1 MLQACNKMYNLTMTL
16 DAYFSFGRSVIRRM
30 SVALSVCL
38 MLTCTHINYAHSQE
52 TLNIAAVI
60 NDEVVSI
67 YDLSQRIN
75 LVVLFSNLPN
85 TPETH
90 QRIAPSIL
98 RRLVIEKLHLQEA
111 KRIGLEVPEAAIQ
124 NSISIIETS
133 NNVPVGGMKSMLDS
147 RGIDI
152 ETLRQQ
158 VRAELS
164 WIDVI
169 RSLFRRLV
177 TVSEQEVEDV
187 IDKIRTNAGKTEY
200 LVAEIFLAYDEK
212 SRSEVEQVAQRIYAQ
227 IGAGASWSQIAQNF
241 SESASSKNDGD
252 LGWILADDL
261 SAVLSGVLPQ
271 LNPGQASSP
280 ITTDDGVYILLMR
293 DKRIASDIAA
303 SDAEVKI
310 GIHQL
315 HLALSDNANAQ
326 EVAETI
332 NKARTLAASTTACPA
347 FASIA
352 KSEGS
357 ESSGFLGEF
366 DLDKLNPQFKSMV
379 QSLEVGGVSQ
389 PFRTADGVIVLMV
402 CSRQSQGGV
411 DPVVAARERI
421 EREILNER
429 LSRMASQHEDKLRR
443 QAFIEIR
450 L

>member
-1 MLQACNKMYNLTMTL
+1 M
-16 DAYFSFGRSVIRRM
+16 
-30 SVALSVCL
+30 
-38 MLTCTHINYAHSQE
+38 
-52 TLNIAAVI
+52 
-60 NDEVVSI
+60 
-67 YDLSQRIN
+67 
-75 LVVLFSNLPN
+75 
-85 TPETH
+85 
-90 QRIAPSIL
+90 
-98 RRLVIEKLHLQEA
+98 
-111 KRIGLEVPEAAIQ
+111 PEAAIQ

-177 TVSEQEVEDV
+177 TVSVQEVEDV
-187 IDKIRTNAGKTEY
+187 LNKIRTNAGKPEY
-200 LVAEIFLAYDEK
+200 LVSEIFLAYDEK
-212 SRSEVEQVAQRIYAQ
+212 PRSEVEQVAQRIYAQ
-227 IGAGASWSQIAQNF
+227 IVAGAGWSQIAQNF
-241 SESASSKNDGD
+241 SESASAQKGGD
-252 LGWILADDL
+252 LGWIFADDL
-261 SAVLSGVLPQ
+261 GAVISGVLPQ
-271 LNPGQASSP
+271 LNLGQASSP
-280 ITTDDGVYILLMR
+280 ITTDDGVYILLIR
-293 DKRIASDIAA
+293 NKRIASDITA
-303 SDAEVKI
+303 SDAEVRI

-332 NKARTLAASTTACPA
+332 NKARTLAASTTTCPA

-366 DLDKLNPQFKSMV
+366 DLDKLNPQFKNMI
-379 QSLEVGGVSQ
+379 QSLEVGGASQ

-402 CSRQSQGGV
+402 CSRQSEGGV
-411 DPVVAARERI
+411 DPVAAERERI
-421 EREILNER
+421 QREILNER

-443 QAFIEIR
+443 QAFIGIR

>member
-1 MLQACNKMYNLTMTL
+1 
-16 DAYFSFGRSVIRRM
+16 
-30 SVALSVCL
+30 

-75 LVVLFSNLPN
+75 LVILFSNLPN

-111 KRIGLEVPEAAIQ
+111 KRIGIEVPEAAIQ

-177 TVSEQEVEDV
+177 TVSVQEVEDV
-187 IDKIRTNAGKTEY
+187 LNKIRTNAGKPEY
-200 LVAEIFLAYDEK
+200 LVSEIFLAYDEK
-212 SRSEVEQVAQRIYAQ
+212 PRSEVEQVAQRIYAQ
-227 IGAGASWSQIAQNF
+227 IVAGAGWSQIAQNF
-241 SESASSKNDGD
+241 SESASAQKGGD
-252 LGWILADDL
+252 LGWIFADDL
-261 SAVLSGVLPQ
+261 GAVISGVLPQ
-271 LNPGQASSP
+271 LNLGQASSP
-280 ITTDDGVYILLMR
+280 ITTDDGVYILLIR
-293 DKRIASDIAA
+293 NKRIASDITA
-303 SDAEVKI
+303 SDAEVRI

-332 NKARTLAASTTACPA
+332 NKARTLAASTTTCPA

-366 DLDKLNPQFKSMV
+366 DLDKLNPQFKNMI
-379 QSLEVGGVSQ
+379 QSLEVGGASQ

-402 CSRQSQGGV
+402 CSRQSEGGV
-411 DPVVAARERI
+411 DPVAAERERI
-421 EREILNER
+421 QRGILNER

-443 QAFIEIR
+443 QAFIGIR

>member
-1 MLQACNKMYNLTMTL
+1 MINHLVRECILRLLK
-16 DAYFSFGRSVIRRM
+16 RV
-30 SVALSVCL
+30 SVAASLCIALVFGQL
-38 MLTCTHINYAHSQE
+38 NVAHSQA

-67 YDLSQRIN
+67 YDLSQRIE

-85 TPETH
+85 TQETH
-90 QRIAPSIL
+90 QRIAPGIL

-111 KRIGLEVPEAAIQ
+111 KRLGLEVPEAAIQ
-124 NSISIIETS
+124 SSISNIEK
-133 NNVPVGGMKSMLDS
+133 NKNLPVGSMKSMLES

-158 VRAELS
+158 VRAELA

-177 TVSEQEVEDV
+177 NVSEQEVNDV
-187 IDKIRTNAGKTEY
+187 LNKIRENAGKPEY

-212 SRSEVEQVAQRIYAQ
+212 PRTEVEQIAQRIYSQ
-227 IGAGASWSQIAQNF
+227 IGAGASWPQMAQNF
-241 SESASSKNDGD
+241 SESASSKNGGD
-252 LGWILADDL
+252 LGWVLAEDL
-261 SAVLSGVLPQ
+261 GPVLSGAVAQ
-271 LNPGQASSP
+271 LAPGQASSP
-280 ITTDDGVYILLMR
+280 ITTNDGVYLLLLR
-293 DKRIASDIAA
+293 DKRIASDIAPTNA
-303 SDAEVKI
+303 DVKI

-315 HLALSDNANAQ
+315 HLALPENANARQ
-326 EVAETI
+326 IADAT
-332 NKARTLAASTTACPA
+332 NRARELASGTSACPA
-347 FASIA
+347 FASLA
-352 KSEGS
+352 KTEGS
-357 ESSGFLGEF
+357 ERSGFLGEF
-366 DLDKLNPQFKSMV
+366 NLDQLNPQFRSMV
-379 QSLEVGGVSQ
+379 GTLEVGGVSQ

-402 CSRQSQGGV
+402 CSRESKDGA
-411 DPVVAARERI
+411 DPIAAARERI

>member
-1 MLQACNKMYNLTMTL
+1 ML
-16 DAYFSFGRSVIRRM
+16 I
-30 SVALSVCL
+30 
-38 MLTCTHINYAHSQE
+38 CTHINYAHSQE

-111 KRIGLEVPEAAIQ
+111 KRIGIEVPEAAIQ

-158 VRAELS
+158 VHAELS

-177 TVSEQEVEDV
+177 TVSAQEVDDV
-187 IDKIRTNAGKTEY
+187 LDKIRTNAGKTEY

-212 SRSEVEQVAQRIYAQ
+212 PRSEVEQVAQRIYAQ

-241 SESASSKNDGD
+241 SESASAKNGGA
-252 LGWILADDL
+252 LGWVLADDL
-261 SAVLSGVLPQ
+261 GAVLSVVLPQ
-271 LNPGQASSP
+271 LISGQASSP
-280 ITTDDGVYILLMR
+280 ITTDDGVYILLIR
-293 DKRIASDIAA
+293 NKRIASDIAA

-326 EVAETI
+326 EVTETI
-332 NKARTLAASTTACPA
+332 NKARTLAASTTTCPA

-357 ESSGFLGEF
+357 EISGFLGEF
-366 DLDKLNPQFKSMV
+366 DLDKLNPQFKNKV

-402 CSRQSQGGV
+402 CSRQSEGGV
-411 DPVVAARERI
+411 DPIAAARERI

>member
-1 MLQACNKMYNLTMTL
+1 
-16 DAYFSFGRSVIRRM
+16 
-30 SVALSVCL
+30 

-111 KRIGLEVPEAAIQ
+111 KRIGIEVPEAAIQ
-124 NSISIIETS
+124 NSISIIEAS
-133 NNVPVGGMKSMLDS
+133 NNVPVGGMKSMLNS

-177 TVSEQEVEDV
+177 SVSGQEVDDV
-187 IDKIRTNAGKTEY
+187 LDKIHTNAGKTEY

-227 IGAGASWSQIAQNF
+227 ISAGASWSQIAQNF
-241 SESASSKNDGD
+241 SESASAKNGGD
-252 LGWILADDL
+252 LGWVLADDL
-261 SAVLSGVLPQ
+261 GAVLSGVLPQ
-271 LNPGQASSP
+271 LNSGQASSP
-280 ITTDDGVYILLMR
+280 ITTDDGVYILLIR
-293 DKRIASDIAA
+293 NKRIASDNAA

-326 EVAETI
+326 EVTETI
-332 NKARTLAASTTACPA
+332 NKARTLAASTTTCPA

-352 KSEGS
+352 KFEGS
-357 ESSGFLGEF
+357 EISGFLGEF
-366 DLDKLNPQFKSMV
+366 DLDKLNPQFKNMV

-402 CSRQSQGGV
+402 CSRQSEGGV
-411 DPVVAARERI
+411 DPIAAARERI

>member
-1 MLQACNKMYNLTMTL
+1 
-16 DAYFSFGRSVIRRM
+16 
-30 SVALSVCL
+30 

-75 LVVLFSNLPN
+75 LVILFSNLPN

-111 KRIGLEVPEAAIQ
+111 KRIGIEVPEAAIQ

-177 TVSEQEVEDV
+177 TVSVQEVEDV
-187 IDKIRTNAGKTEY
+187 LNKIRTNAGKPEY
-200 LVAEIFLAYDEK
+200 LVSEIFLAYDEK
-212 SRSEVEQVAQRIYAQ
+212 PRSEVEQVAQRIYAQ
-227 IGAGASWSQIAQNF
+227 IIAGAGWSQIAQNF
-241 SESASSKNDGD
+241 SESASAQKGGD
-252 LGWILADDL
+252 LGWIFADDL
-261 SAVLSGVLPQ
+261 GAVISGVLPQ
-271 LNPGQASSP
+271 LNLGQASSP
-280 ITTDDGVYILLMR
+280 ITTDDGVYILLIR
-293 DKRIASDIAA
+293 NKRIASDITA
-303 SDAEVKI
+303 SDAEVRI

-332 NKARTLAASTTACPA
+332 NKARTLAASTTTCPA

-366 DLDKLNPQFKSMV
+366 DLDKLNPQFKNMI
-379 QSLEVGGVSQ
+379 QSLEVGGASQ

-402 CSRQSQGGV
+402 CSRQSEGGV
-411 DPVVAARERI
+411 DPVAAERERI
-421 EREILNER
+421 QREILNER

-443 QAFIEIR
+443 QAFIGIR